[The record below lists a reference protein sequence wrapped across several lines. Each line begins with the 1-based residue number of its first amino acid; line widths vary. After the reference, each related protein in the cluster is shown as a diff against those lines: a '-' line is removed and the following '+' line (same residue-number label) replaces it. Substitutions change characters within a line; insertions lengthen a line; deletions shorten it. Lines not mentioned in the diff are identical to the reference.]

1 METTLTGRTNLP
13 GTYVKIML
21 MLSGQDQN
29 KLWMHY
35 LNGIVAA
42 DLYSAVFLSSWLR
55 HAVLTRHYTNFL
67 EVADLQ
73 KYKLITRNPDVL
85 IAIRRKGNVPFVFVV
100 GKN

>member
-1 METTLTGRTNLP
+1 
-13 GTYVKIML
+13 
-21 MLSGQDQN
+21 MLSGQDRN

-55 HAVLTRHYTNFL
+55 HAVMTRHYTNFL
-67 EVADLQ
+67 EVVDLQ
-73 KYKLITRNPDVL
+73 KYKLINKNPDVL
-85 IAIRRKGNVPFVFVV
+85 IAIRNRAAIPFVFVV

>member
-1 METTLTGRTNLP
+1 MILTGRINLP
-13 GTYVKIML
+13 GNYVKTRL

-55 HAVLTRHYTNFL
+55 HAVMTRHYTNFL
-67 EVADLQ
+67 EVVDLQ
-73 KYKLITRNPDVL
+73 KYKLINKNPDVL
-85 IAIRRKGNVPFVFVV
+85 IAIRNRASIPFVFVV